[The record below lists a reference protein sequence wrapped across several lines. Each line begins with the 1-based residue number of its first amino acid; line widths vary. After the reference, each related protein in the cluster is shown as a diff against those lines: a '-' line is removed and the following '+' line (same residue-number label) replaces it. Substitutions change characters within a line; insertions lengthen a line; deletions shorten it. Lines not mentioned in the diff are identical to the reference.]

1 MVMVPVQSVSSAAW
15 FSYCFGNAYLSRTS
29 TIVLSLVSVLAH
41 IQHNHEGFTWLCT
54 NNNVQFAYRS
64 RALPTLYRRIFAV
77 RCKFDS
83 HLS

>member
-1 MVMVPVQSVSSAAW
+1 MDIMVPVQSVSSAAW
-15 FSYCFGNAYLSRTS
+15 FSYCIGNAYLSRTS

-64 RALPTLYRRIFAV
+64 RALPIGAYSRLGASSTLISA
-77 RCKFDS
+77 K
-83 HLS
+83 

>member
-15 FSYCFGNAYLSRTS
+15 FSYCIGNAYLSRTS

-64 RALPTLYRRIFAV
+64 RALPIGAYSRLGASSTLISA
-77 RCKFDS
+77 K
-83 HLS
+83 